1 MPTYEYHCNACR
13 SDIEI
18 MFSSFSTAG
27 KATPECTL
35 CGSKKLKRLISS
47 VPTVRRGGLPGESAS
62 PAAPGLRSETP
73 QELAQMMKQA
83 GAGRDLGDEF
93 KEVAA
98 RLDKG
103 EQPHAIEK
111 SLRKRKG
118 QKSGPH

>member
-1 MPTYEYHCNACR
+1 MPTYEYHCRACQ

-18 MFSSFSTAG
+18 WFRSFAAAASQ
-27 KATPECTL
+27 TPICTV
-35 CGSKKLKRLISS
+35 CGSKRLKRLISAS
-47 VPTVRRGGLPGESAS
+47 AALRLGGPAPQSTA
-62 PAAPGLRSETP
+62 PAAGGSTPESP
-73 QELAQMMKQA
+73 QELARVMQRA
-83 GAGRDLGDEF
+83 AAGRNMGEEF

-103 EQPHAIEK
+103 ETPQIIEK

>member
-1 MPTYEYHCNACR
+1 MPTYEYHCNVCR
-13 SDIEI
+13 SDVEI
-18 MFSSFSTAG
+18 MFGSFSAAA
-27 KATPECTL
+27 KATPVCSK

-47 VPTVRRGGLPGESAS
+47 VPAVHRGGWPRESAS

-73 QELAQMMKQA
+73 QELAQMMKRA

>member
-1 MPTYEYHCNACR
+1 MPTYEYHCKACY

-18 MFSSFSTAG
+18 LFGSFSA
-27 KATPECTL
+27 AAAAIPVCTV
-35 CGSKKLKRLISS
+35 CGSKRLKRLISHG
-47 VPTVRRGGLPGESAS
+47 PAVRHSGSALTAS
-62 PAAPGLRSETP
+62 PATPGPRSETP
-73 QELAQMMKQA
+73 QELAHVMKRA
-83 GAGRDLGDEF
+83 GHGRDMGEEF

-103 EQPHAIEK
+103 ENPHAIEK